1 VNDARPPYQGTN
13 VHTSVSQQGTDMT
26 TASTKTL
33 RRTLTCGTRSPR
45 TAALGVLL
53 SVLAA
58 GAAVQAAA
66 QEVSQPGNLIIER
79 DVTPRDAFVPV
90 PKSADPIAVQ
100 VETFPAATFDA
111 ALGAMA
117 SDLDLNGAHGTAG
130 VAGNGALPGLT
141 GANGVG
147 GLEHLLTGNGSGAP
161 VGAAAGL
168 GGAGGIGSS
177 IAQSV
182 NGALAPLGAAM
193 GALK

>member
-1 VNDARPPYQGTN
+1 
-13 VHTSVSQQGTDMT
+13 M
-26 TASTKTL
+26 TASTQMP
-33 RRTLTCGTRSPR
+33 RRALTGATRSPR
-45 TAALGVLL
+45 TAALGV
-53 SVLAA
+53 VLTVFAA
-58 GAAVQAAA
+58 GAAAQAAA

-90 PKSADPIAVQ
+90 PKSSDPISVQ

-111 ALGAMA
+111 AIGAMA

-130 VAGNGALPGLT
+130 LAGNGALPGLT
-141 GANGVG
+141 GSNGVG
-147 GLEHLLTGNGSGAP
+147 GVERLLTGNGSGAP
-161 VGAAAGL
+161 VGAGAGL

-182 NGALAPLGAAM
+182 NSALAPLGAAM